1 MAVGIGA
8 IGGFLAAHKVGS
20 ALMALMMGSK
30 ALDFYT
36 QQKQLGIQEA
46 GVGLEESRLQA
57 AAGMGKKEEER
68 TQKLIEQLMKMR
80 TSERRE
86 TQHAATES
94 EDKQMAMAM
103 MMALAQLGQQQSGA
117 AVPSGGSSASM
128 LSLMR

>member
-1 MAVGIGA
+1 MGAVTGA
-8 IGGFLAAHKVGS
+8 VTAWKAIPLAYKLLAGLMTGGKV
-20 ALMALMMGSK
+20 
-30 ALDFYT
+30 LDFYT
-36 QQKQLGIQEA
+36 QQKQLGIQGA